1 MFSSE
6 GLIKIVD
13 LNRLYEVTCI
23 SKCCI
28 GTSANPIVY
37 GHLEIGVVIILKSL
51 TFIGKILLLFLSFSD
66 TDIDGEFLRT
76 CKTLFDQILECDPA
90 QLRLGSDFLKEFLVR
105 I

>member
-1 MFSSE
+1 MLYWDLCQPDSILTPGNWGNHYS
-6 GLIKIVD
+6 KIS
-13 LNRLYEVTCI
+13 N
-23 SKCCI
+23 
-28 GTSANPIVY
+28 VY
-37 GHLEIGVVIILKSL
+37 WKDF
-51 TFIGKILLLFLSFSD
+51 TTFLSFSD